1 MGICPLLIL
10 HPAVQGEPEFHTA
23 VYIYNTA
30 VLVVGIHDGLDN
42 GKPNAAA
49 AIFPCPC
56 LIYLIELC
64 P

>member
-30 VLVVGIHDGLDN
+30 VLVVGIHDGPVSYTHLRPFLTNTPTTID
-42 GKPNAAA
+42 GAGPD
-49 AIFPCPC
+49 
-56 LIYLIELC
+56 
-64 P
+64 